1 MGQSFRFSVVLV
13 GSICL
18 AGELNL
24 VDAIRDGNLQAV
36 KTLIAA
42 HADVNT
48 ALPDGS
54 TPLAWAAYEDDAAA
68 VDLLL
73 KANAKANTADQY
85 GETPLTLACANGNP
99 LIAGKLLEAG
109 ADSNASRWNGETPLM
124 LAARAGNPQV
134 LRLLIE
140 HGAKVDSAE
149 ARKGQDALM
158 WAAAEGHAEAVDVL
172 LKAGAKP
179 NSVSKAGFSPLIFAA
194 QNGDVK
200 TVETLLAGGADM
212 EYAAPPGMTALL
224 VAMGARKLRV
234 AELLLAK
241 GGADVTAKDR
251 SGNTLLHNA
260 AQLGDVDMAKALI
273 AKGADVNAKTTRPQG
288 GRGGGGGAR
297 GGPAGEQTPLM
308 LAARGNHLDVMHA
321 LIEAGADPKLK
332 AQDGTTLLMAA
343 ANSGHIEVVR
353 YAYELVP
360 DITAVTTNKQT
371 VMHTALAG
379 TLQNSTPLDICVVV
393 EFLAEKGADLAA
405 ADATGKTPLTL
416 AVPIDG
422 ASALITK
429 LQAVGAK
436 SSK

>member
-1 MGQSFRFSVVLV
+1 MRSCVFLLALWCF
-13 GSICL
+13 
-18 AGELNL
+18 AGEPNL
-24 VDAIRDGNLQAV
+24 VEAIRDGNLQAV
-36 KTLIAA
+36 KALIAA
-42 HADVNT
+42 HADVNL

-73 KANAKANTADQY
+73 NAKAKANTADQY

-99 LIAGKLLEAG
+99 IITGKLLEAG
-109 ADSNASRWNGETPLM
+109 ADANAARWNGETPLM
-124 LAARAGNPQV
+124 LAARAGNSQA
-134 LRLLIE
+134 LRLLLD
-140 HGAKVDSAE
+140 HGAKVDAVE

-158 WAAAEGHAEAVDVL
+158 WAAAEGHAEAVEVL

-179 NSVSKAGFSPLIFAA
+179 NTVSKGGFSPLIFAA
-194 QNGDVK
+194 QNGDID
-200 TVETLLAGGADM
+200 TVTHLLADGADM

-241 GGADVTAKDR
+241 GGADVAAKDR
-251 SGNTLLHNA
+251 NGNTLLHNA
-260 AQLGDVDMAKALI
+260 AQLGDLEMAKALI
-273 AKGADVNAKTTRPQG
+273 AKGADVNARTTRPQG
-288 GRGGGGGAR
+288 GRGGGGGGGR
-297 GGPAGEQTPLM
+297 GGPPAEQTPLM
-308 LAARGNHLDVMHA
+308 LAARGNHVDVMQS
-321 LIEAGADPKLK
+321 LIKAGADPKLK

-343 ANSGHIEVVR
+343 ANSGHIEAVR

-360 DITAVTTNKQT
+360 DIAAVTANKQT
-371 VMHTALAG
+371 AMHSALAG
-379 TLQNSTPLDICVVV
+379 TLQNSTPLDICVVIQ
-393 EFLAEKGADLAA
+393 FLAEKGADLTA

-429 LQAVGAK
+429 LSQK
-436 SSK
+436 